1 MFRNLTLGESLLFSN
16 YSAFLSTR
24 GAPAP
29 PKGGGG
35 ENDGANIEKNNVL
48 ILCNLY

>member
-29 PKGGGG
+29 PKGGG

-48 ILCNLY
+48 ILRNLY